1 MRIIAFDQASRTT
14 GYSVFEDGKLI
25 THGKF
30 TFEDTDFGVRLMK
43 IRNKAISLIHEYVP
57 NEVVIEDIQL
67 QENVETFK
75 KLAEVYGIFD
85 ELLCELD
92 IPHQAVLSTSWKST
106 LNIKGRTRPDQ
117 KRNAAIWVENTYGIK
132 PTQDECDAICIGA
145 HFFKNNLSNQGFDWS
160 E

>member
-85 ELLCELD
+85 ELLYELD

>member
-1 MRIIAFDQASRTT
+1 
-14 GYSVFEDGKLI
+14 
-25 THGKF
+25 
-30 TFEDTDFGVRLMK
+30 
-43 IRNKAISLIHEYVP
+43 
-57 NEVVIEDIQL
+57 
-67 QENVETFK
+67 
-75 KLAEVYGIFD
+75 
-85 ELLCELD
+85 
-92 IPHQAVLSTSWKST
+92 